1 MKELQQR
8 GWLLPP
14 RPDGKAIHTRSV
26 HGKRIYLYV
35 FPKRKKV
42 SEQGE
47 HGEQDTLNPLP
58 EP

>member
-1 MKELQQR
+1 LQR
-8 GWLLPP
+8 LGWLLPP

-47 HGEQDTLNPLP
+47 QGEQDTLNPLP